1 MTTTDPRSGSAA
13 SDAATAGSHATE
25 SARLG
30 RSNQR
35 GGGSA
40 VDQARTAKVIGAAL
54 EGIRAAI
61 RDNKVTYDEFDAF
74 KRWLIEVSDTG
85 EWPLFLDVYLEFE
98 VERVAAETQDGSTGT
113 ILGPFWLDGQAQLD
127 SPATLPMR
135 DDEPGTPLILAGQVR
150 GTDGKPL
157 AGAKVDIWHTD
168 DEGYYSG
175 FASKPPAGNLRGVV
189 TANSDGR
196 YEIHSRKPAPYT
208 IPLDGPTGKMTETA
222 GWSPWRPGHLH
233 LLVSAPGHRTITTQ
247 LFFIGDRYLDSDVAS
262 ATKPELILDPQPT
275 GNGDEVRSDYDFVIE
290 SE

>member
-1 MTTTDPRSGSAA
+1 MTTTESEQAV
-13 SDAATAGSHATE
+13 SDAVTAGSHATE
-25 SARLG
+25 SARQG

-35 GGGSA
+35 VGGA
-40 VDQARTAKVIGAAL
+40 VADPARAAAVIGAAL

-61 RDNKVTYDEFDAF
+61 RDEKVTYDEFDAF

-98 VERVAAETQDGSTGT
+98 VEQVAAESQNGSTGT

-135 DDEPGTPLILAGQVR
+135 DDEPGTPLILAGQVT

-168 DEGYYSG
+168 EEGYYSG

-189 TANSDGR
+189 TADQDGR
-196 YEIHSRKPAPYT
+196 YVIHTRKPAPYT
-208 IPLDGPTGKMTETA
+208 IPLDGPTGKMTLA
-222 GWSPWRPGHLH
+222 ADWSPWRPAHLH
-233 LLVSAPGHRTITTQ
+233 LLVSAPGYRKVTTQ
-247 LFFIGDRYLDSDVAS
+247 LFFVGDQYLDSDVAS

-275 GNGDEVRSDYDFVIE
+275 GNGDEIRSDYDFVLE
-290 SE
+290 PE